1 MENTEIIRETILK
14 IFSFLNIEPEIL
26 IENNNGRVR
35 ANVSVTEA
43 GFLIGYDGENLRS
56 FQHIVSLLV
65 AKKTGDFS
73 IFSSFVFD
81 INNYQKEKEDYLI
94 ALAKNSAHK
103 VLETGEAVELG
114 VMSAW
119 ERKVVHL
126 TIEQIIGVKSE
137 SIGDGEERRVVI
149 SPENV

>member
-137 SIGDGEERRVVI
+137 SIGDGEERE
-149 SPENV
+149 SS

>member
-1 MENTEIIRETILK
+1 M
-14 IFSFLNIEPEIL
+14 
-26 IENNNGRVR
+26 
-35 ANVSVTEA
+35 
-43 GFLIGYDGENLRS
+43 IGYDGENLRS